1 MPRIQQRLQLTDA
14 ECTLIVALWVSS
26 VLTQPYTQP
35 VFDCFCF
42 CMQVVW
48 IVLLVI
54 VSQISARTTDIIFSA
69 RVKTKV
75 GDSENHEFL
84 IVKTKKIWPGQ
95 HTIWGLVVCRFHK
108 WEACL
113 WLFCLLAILGSAF
126 PSFQAGVS
134 LRDDRIGL
142 GTFPTPLFAW
152 ALSAGILAVLS
163 PLLDQSKTCPVPVCI
178 PLCLSQFHGVGCG
191 DFEAVFSHVDFQAVF
206 SHVDFQAVF
215 SHVDFPGLNPPDL
228 PPIFRC
234 VSLSSRSL
242 NAFHKLPNSVLYWGC
257 GIQSACGGLSLVW
270 DVVSNQLV
278 LSPCPWGLSMHSI
291 SFPSVFYIEDV
302 VSSQLVVVFPWFGN
316 MSQEAVCPVL
326 RYNSLCWRFLGR

>member
-1 MPRIQQRLQLTDA
+1 MPRILQRLQLTDA
-14 ECTLIVALWVSS
+14 ECTLIPTLHTTCFW
-26 VLTQPYTQP
+26 L
-35 VFDCFCF
+35 FFCF

-48 IVLLVI
+48 IVLL

-95 HTIWGLVVCRFHK
+95 HTLWGLVVCWFHK

-134 LRDDRIGL
+134 LRDARIGL

-163 PLLDQSKTCPVPVCI
+163 PLLDPSKTCPVPVCI

-206 SHVDFQAVF
+206 SHVDF
-215 SHVDFPGLNPPDL
+215 PGLNPPDL

-242 NAFHKLPNSVLYWGC
+242 NALHKFPNSVLYWGC